1 MHPISHARDDAD
13 EFLARLTA
21 ELAQP
26 GRSMMGHP
34 VVADIV
40 AGRLSRDQVKS
51 WVTQQ
56 YLFSRTVPKL
66 LSLRYAQVTDPDVLA
81 HLREVMEEELAGK
94 QTGTDHHVKLH
105 QRAAR
110 GLGMTPEELEAT
122 RPNPETRA
130 VIYWQELAIRSRRG
144 SRSGSASTTASGPR
158 TSSSTRPTR
167 KRTPSTGPST
177 GRSSGST

>member
-1 MHPISHARDDAD
+1 VRPISDARDDAD

-34 VVADIV
+34 VVADIL

-51 WVTQQ
+51 WVAQQ

-81 HLREVMEEELAGK
+81 HAAQKPESPAG
-94 QTGTDHHVKLH
+94 
-105 QRAAR
+105 
-110 GLGMTPEELEAT
+110 TP
-122 RPNPETRA
+122 
-130 VIYWQELAIRSRRG
+130 
-144 SRSGSASTTASGPR
+144 
-158 TSSSTRPTR
+158 
-167 KRTPSTGPST
+167 
-177 GRSSGST
+177 GR